1 LINGESIDITQ
12 FPIIDETWINIG
24 YYHKTLIEVNAR
36 LMAKATAGLE
46 ERELIRLPALP
57 VTQDPDGYSQDV
69 ILCEGMPVIC
79 IKTNEK
85 ILKICNGEQY
95 KILCF
100 TDVADYAN
108 MKKKELRQHAKG
120 RVKVGGTVAE
130 LKQRLIEASSDLRL
144 QNMRDPEDQVIIPR
158 GEFQKH
164 FRVAYCITYYQSQ
177 GCTLKEKCTRYDWDA
192 YHVDNRARYVALSRS
207 TKRGDVQIDN
217 SHKQCK
223 IIDIEEDQMEIHE
236 DLIDNSTPQ
245 GWIENEDDEFMQCD
259 SPISMRILSSR
270 SYGEQYIDEFI
281 RYYEIAKI
289 NKSRSLPMRATADKK
304 NPIDK
309 HANEDYDTKCAET
322 VASMQSH
329 RDMWVDRVERENW
342 NLNLLVDDLYVI
354 DLDTPEAVQY
364 FQTTIMPKFED
375 EFSTCPLQKTRKGFH
390 YFFVR
395 PEGCTHFNKA
405 RAYKDEQGNPVE
417 IDCCTIASTGTRG
430 NINVFPSKNKVWLRS
445 IHEFPPKV
453 MSQRLYNYLDSHYIG
468 LKNKAATKTTGEKR
482 QREEVSLTT
491 ETTYWT
497 NYIASQSGCSTSSI
511 SWSSSTRGRVIAS
524 NRKCLADCNHIAEH
538 DNAFI
543 DILPNGSLKYQCK
556 SARCGKCIVI
566 DKL

>member
-1 LINGESIDITQ
+1 
-12 FPIIDETWINIG
+12 
-24 YYHKTLIEVNAR
+24 
-36 LMAKATAGLE
+36 
-46 ERELIRLPALP
+46 
-57 VTQDPDGYSQDV
+57 
-69 ILCEGMPVIC
+69 
-79 IKTNEK
+79 
-85 ILKICNGEQY
+85 
-95 KILCF
+95 
-100 TDVADYAN
+100 

-120 RVKVGGTVAE
+120 RVKVGGTVAQ
-130 LKQRLIEASSDLRL
+130 LKQRLIEASSDIRL
-144 QNMRDPEDQVIIPR
+144 QNVRNPEDQVVIPR

-177 GCTLKEKCTRYDWDA
+177 GCTLKEKYTIYDWDA
-192 YHVDNRARYVALSRS
+192 YHVNSRAQYVALSRATS
-207 TKRGDVQIDN
+207 RGDVQIVPPAPEVVREKPGACFKCGELGHWAAECTEIRKCSPCN
-217 SHKQCK
+217 S
-223 IIDIEEDQMEIHE
+223 EDHQWQIGPYENE
-236 DLIDNSTPQ
+236 TPQ
-245 GWIENEDDEFMQCD
+245 GWIENEDDEFVQCD
-259 SPISMRILSSR
+259 SPIIRRLSQR
-270 SYGEQYIDEFI
+270 SYGEQYVDEFI
-281 RYYEIAKI
+281 RYFDLAKA
-289 NKSRSLPMRATADKK
+289 NGSRSLPMRATADKK

-309 HANEDYDTKCAET
+309 HANEDYDTKCAEI
-322 VASMQSH
+322 VAGMQCH
-329 RDMWVDRVERENW
+329 RDMWVDRVQRENW

-364 FQTTIMPKFED
+364 FQTTIIPKFED

-395 PEGCTHFNKA
+395 PEGCAHFNKA
-405 RAYKDEQGNPVE
+405 RAYKDEQGTNPVE

-430 NINVFPSKNKVWLRS
+430 NINVFPSMNKVWLRS
-445 IHEFPPKV
+445 IHEYPPKV
-453 MSQRLYNYLDSHYIG
+453 MTDRLYEYLDKHYIG
-468 LKNKAATKTTGEKR
+468 MKTKSATKTVTGEKR

-511 SWSSSTRGRVIAS
+511 SWSSSTRGRVMAE
-524 NRKCLADCNHIAEH
+524 NRKCLADQNHIAEH